1 LGQEIINKKNQI
13 KAKSGSIS
21 LNEELLNV
29 DDDILDLVSDD
40 EDPITK
46 TQLDR
51 EIFETNKEIEL
62 LEIQRNK
69 LQEEERTL
77 TIELLGWT
85 EPFSELPEERQRE
98 LIQAQEGAQG
108 SFGSAIGNIQQA
120 IVDAWI
126 KNILDVMQIDQLMS
140 VLDRFPGGQ
149 LVQRYINKVNCSFQ
163 GYFNPPLKSF
173 LSTLSF
179 DPCGEGNLGLSFP
192 ERTRL
197 PKLPQVFN
205 KSFMTVLR
213 NKFID
218 KIETIVTQ
226 VILRMI
232 LKLIEPV

>member
-1 LGQEIINKKNQI
+1 LKQSEQ
-13 KAKSGSIS
+13 SGSIS

-140 VLDRFPGGQ
+140 VLIDVGSGPFSWRTIG
-149 LVQRYINKVNCSFQ
+149 
-163 GYFNPPLKSF
+163 
-173 LSTLSF
+173 STLHQQSQLF
-179 DPCGEGNLGLSFP
+179 ISRILQSTSEV
-192 ERTRL
+192 
-197 PKLPQVFN
+197 VFVD
-205 KSFMTVLR
+205 FV
-213 NKFID
+213 F
-218 KIETIVTQ
+218 
-226 VILRMI
+226 
-232 LKLIEPV
+232 